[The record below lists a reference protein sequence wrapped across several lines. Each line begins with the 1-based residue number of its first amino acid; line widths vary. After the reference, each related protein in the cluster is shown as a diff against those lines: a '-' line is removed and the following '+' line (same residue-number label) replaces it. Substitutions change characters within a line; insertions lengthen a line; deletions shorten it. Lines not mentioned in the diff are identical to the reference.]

1 MFFIGIFGV
10 EDKQK
15 QIKDIN
21 TINCKNCNGIRHIL
35 IKQYSFFH
43 IFFIPIFKWNI
54 RYLLICNNCNTI
66 YEIPKEKGIR
76 AENGEDSAI
85 TYWDLKIIGNYNG
98 AQAQLR
104 CSRCGRGIDSNFEF
118 CPYCGER
125 LRY

>member
-21 TINCKNCNGIRHIL
+21 TIGCKNCNNSRHTL
-35 IKQYSFFH
+35 VKQYSFFH

-54 RYLLICNNCNTI
+54 RYFLICNNCNTI

-76 AENGEDSAI
+76 VENGEDSSI
-85 TYWDLKIIGNYNG
+85 TYWDLKVIENYNG

-104 CSRCGRGIDSNFEF
+104 CSNCGRAVDSNFEF

-125 LRY
+125 LK

>member
-15 QIKDIN
+15 HIKDIN
-21 TINCKNCNGIRHIL
+21 TVSCKNCNGNRHKL

-54 RYLLICNNCNTI
+54 RYFLICNNCNTI
-66 YEIPKEKGIR
+66 YEVPKEKGMR

-85 TYWDLKIIGNYNG
+85 TYWDLEVIENYNG
-98 AQAQLR
+98 SQAQLR
-104 CSRCGRGIDSNFEF
+104 CSHCGRVVDSNFEF

-125 LRY
+125 LK